1 MSLSSAAHSGLMFRR
16 FSFLFCLTLLAA
28 GTGSAQ
34 TSLFYLEAQGVAG
47 YSSSLD
53 KWVAY
58 SLHQDDVM
66 QKPGLGFD
74 YVQRF
79 SRETG
84 DFAVLAVQA
93 RLAWNADGGKK
104 LEPQLYNAYLKFK
117 FPGVD
122 FWVGHNRPAFGL
134 SSAFDVHSQIL
145 PTLVMYGYGYDRDW
159 GLGLGRD
166 FSRGSWGLSLTTGSG
181 MVLRLKDSYLLSG
194 RLSLGVLGRDNWT
207 AGLSAAAGEAL
218 ETMGY
223 TLMSPDPMPF
233 RMAGVD
239 ITHTRNNL
247 ENRFEAAVGRK
258 FGKDAWAVFWRLGI
272 NLLGEERLK
281 WEVQPLFM
289 REEGQGSLHLG
300 TGLSFL
306 ATGDLTVRV
315 MVAYD
320 RKARDSRA
328 VLQIYYYKRII
339 F

>member
-1 MSLSSAAHSGLMFRR
+1 MSRR
-16 FSFLFCLTLLAA
+16 LFLPLLLTLLAA
-28 GTGSAQ
+28 GTVSGQ
-34 TSLFYLEAQGVAG
+34 TSLFYLEAQGIIG

-74 YVQRF
+74 YLGRF

-93 RLAWNADGGKK
+93 RLAWNANGKK
-104 LEPQLYNAYLKFK
+104 SLEPQLYNAYLKLK

-122 FWVGHNRPAFGL
+122 LWVGHNRPAFGL
-134 SSAFDVHSQIL
+134 SSVFDVHSQLL

-166 FSRGSWGLSLTTGSG
+166 FARGNWGLSLTTGSG
-181 MVLRLKDSYLLSG
+181 MALQLGDGYLLSG
-194 RLSLGVLGRDNWT
+194 RLSLGVLTRDNWSV
-207 AGLSAAAGEAL
+207 GLSAAYGEAL

-223 TLMSPDPMPF
+223 EIMSPEPLPF

-239 ITHTRNNL
+239 VSRTWNNL
-247 ENRFEAAVGRK
+247 ESRFEAAAGRK
-258 FGKDAWAVFWRLGI
+258 YGKDAWSAFWRLGV
-272 NLLGEERLK
+272 NLLEEERLK

-289 REEGQGSLHLG
+289 REEGRNSLHLG
-300 TGLSFL
+300 TGLSFI
-306 ATGDLTVRV
+306 ASGDLTLRL
-315 MVAYD
+315 MYIYNHE
-320 RKARDSRA
+320 ARDSRA
-328 VLQIYYYKRII
+328 VLQIYYYKRIA

>member
-1 MSLSSAAHSGLMFRR
+1 MFRR
-16 FSFLFCLTLLAA
+16 VSLPFVLTILAV
-28 GTGSAQ
+28 GTGTAQ
-34 TSLFYLEAQGVAG
+34 TSLLYLEAQGVIG

-53 KWVAY
+53 KWIAY

-93 RLAWNADGGKK
+93 RLAWNADGEK

-122 FWVGHNRPAFGL
+122 FWVGHDRPAFGL
-134 SSAFDVHSQIL
+134 SSAFDIHSQIL

-159 GLGLGRD
+159 GAGVGRD
-166 FSRGSWGLSLTTGSG
+166 FSAGSWGISLTTGSG
-181 MVLRLKDSYLLSG
+181 MPLRFADNYLFSG
-194 RLSLGVLGRDNWT
+194 RLSLGVLSRDNWSL
-207 AGLSAAAGEAL
+207 GLSAAYGEAW

-223 TLMSPDPMPF
+223 NVISSDPLPF

-239 ITHTRNNL
+239 ISHVRNNL
-247 ENRFEAAVGRK
+247 ENRFEAMAGRK
-258 FGKDAWAVFWRLGI
+258 FGLDAWAVFWRLGV
-272 NLLGEERLK
+272 NLLEEERLK
-281 WEVQPLFM
+281 WEIQPVFM
-289 REEGQGSLHLG
+289 REEGKNLLQLG
-300 TGLSFL
+300 TGLSFI
-306 ATGDLTVRV
+306 ATGDLTLRA
-315 MVAYD
+315 MYTYGREAN
-320 RKARDSRA
+320 DSR
-328 VLQIYYYKRII
+328 VVFQIYYYKRII